1 MSVPERAPHG
11 ICYRFGPFE
20 LNSAEE
26 SLSRNGVRVKV
37 QDLPF
42 RLLVMLLERPG
53 EIITRE
59 EVRQR
64 LWTDNT
70 FVEFDNS
77 LGVAI
82 RKVRDS
88 LDDDA
93 ESPRYLETVP
103 RRGYRF
109 VAPVSVVEGEPKQ
122 TSSSAAAP
130 SSVVSGHAASEHPAA
145 ASHSSTLRI
154 GLGVA
159 FFFAILALASLI
171 RPRLKGST
179 PKDEPASASAATVT
193 PRRSIAVLGFH

>member
-1 MSVPERAPHG
+1 M
-11 ICYRFGPFE
+11 
-20 LNSAEE
+20 
-26 SLSRNGVRVKV
+26 
-37 QDLPF
+37 
-42 RLLVMLLERPG
+42 LVERPG

-93 ESPRYLETVP
+93 DAPRYLETIP

-109 VAPVSVVEGEPKQ
+109 VAPVTVV
-122 TSSSAAAP
+122 AP
-130 SSVVSGHAASEHPAA
+130 E
-145 ASHSSTLRI
+145 SSTPAKPVPETPTAADLLSRST
-154 GLGVA
+154 
-159 FFFAILALASLI
+159 ALECF
-171 RPRLKGST
+171 G
-179 PKDEPASASAATVT
+179 
-193 PRRSIAVLGFH
+193 

>member
-1 MSVPERAPHG
+1 MSEPGRAPHG
-11 ICYRFGPFE
+11 NRYRFGPFE
-20 LNSAEE
+20 LNSVEE
-26 SLSRNGVRVKV
+26 PLSRNGVRVKV

-42 RLLVMLLERPG
+42 RLLVMLVERPG

-82 RKVRDS
+82 RKVRES

-93 ESPRYLETVP
+93 DAPRYLETIP

-109 VAPVSVVEGEPKQ
+109 VAPVSVVE
-122 TSSSAAAP
+122 
-130 SSVVSGHAASEHPAA
+130 V
-145 ASHSSTLRI
+145 
-154 GLGVA
+154 
-159 FFFAILALASLI
+159 
-171 RPRLKGST
+171 
-179 PKDEPASASAATVT
+179 
-193 PRRSIAVLGFH
+193 

>member
-1 MSVPERAPHG
+1 MPERAPHG
-11 ICYRFGPFE
+11 IRYRFGPFE

-42 RLLVMLLERPG
+42 RLLLMLVERPG
-53 EIITRE
+53 EIITRD

-64 LWTDNT
+64 LWANNT

-93 ESPRYLETVP
+93 DAPRYLETIP
-103 RRGYRF
+103 QRGYRF
-109 VAPVSVVEGEPKQ
+109 LAPVTVVVPESLTPAKPLSETPTTAPIVAISAPETVSAPLEPFQRSTHKVL
-122 TSSSAAAP
+122 SA
-130 SSVVSGHAASEHPAA
+130 
-145 ASHSSTLRI
+145 I
-154 GLGVA
+154 GSQL
-159 FFFAILALASLI
+159 
-171 RPRLKGST
+171 P
-179 PKDEPASASAATVT
+179 
-193 PRRSIAVLGFH
+193 

>member
-1 MSVPERAPHG
+1 MSVPERTTHG
-11 ICYRFGPFE
+11 IRYRFGPFE

-53 EIITRE
+53 EIVTRE
-59 EVRQR
+59 QVRQR

-93 ESPRYLETVP
+93 DAPRFLETIP

-109 VAPVSVVEGEPKQ
+109 IAPVSVVEVEKPKQ
-122 TSSSAAAP
+122 ASPSAGAVSSVAASSVPP
-130 SSVVSGHAASEHPAA
+130 SSVPASEHA
-145 ASHSSTLRI
+145 ASHSSALRI

-159 FFFAILALASLI
+159 VIFAILGLVTFI
-171 RPRLKGST
+171 RPRLKGRT
-179 PKDEPASASAATVT
+179 PKGEPA
-193 PRRSIAVLGFH
+193 